1 MSKPYLNNDL
11 NDEKIYNAILNSL
24 KKLSEDNLE
33 SFLKN
38 NTIKSKENR
47 DLLIVDAIKE
57 VSETFYKKSNL
68 DKDKSYNIYVAKS
81 EIAKEVANHF
91 GIPHKKSI
99 LNLGVDEKIQEFVKD
114 TTNTIINNIEKD
126 LSKAGIEKYTGY
138 DKEQIEVLKKG
149 EKENLDVSLYANSN
163 FNSKQM
169 EQIYFALKDG
179 IKMEDIKKIA
189 NPEFSFEQME
199 ELRNGAMIGSNISI
213 YANPDFDIP
222 QMRLIKNSLKIF
234 KNDEVLKFANPK
246 FNYMQMLEIRNGIRE
261 KVDISLYA
269 YPNIDYK
276 KMEEIRKKLE
286 NEQKTAQTAQKTE
299 ISIKEK
305 LQKSSK
311 LSNKN
316 LKKETKKELSL

>member
-99 LNLGVDEKIQEFVKD
+99 LNIGVDEKINKFIKD
-114 TTNTIINNIEKD
+114 TANIIINSTQKE
-126 LSKAGIEKYTGY
+126 LSKSGIEKYTGY

-222 QMRLIKNSLKIF
+222 QMRLIKNSLRIF
-234 KNDEVLKFANPK
+234 KNDEVLKFAKPE

-261 KVDISLYA
+261 KIDTSLYA

-286 NEQKTAQTAQKTE
+286 NEKKNKQKTE

-316 LKKETKKELSL
+316 LKKEMKKELSL